1 MGLCKRGKREE
12 VMSIRRVLVEN
23 SGRVLW
29 LFKSGG
35 KASTYRRSLC
45 VK

>member
-1 MGLCKRGKREE
+1 MGLCKRVKREE
-12 VMSIRRVLVEN
+12 VMGIWRVLVEN

-29 LFKSGG
+29 FKSGG
-35 KASTYRRSLC
+35 KASTYGRSLC